1 MKKLMEISGKIV
13 LYLIAALAFLFAISP
28 LLWVYPTQDDRI
40 AWEFVIFGG
49 WISAVCLYFAFR
61 IKTDE

>member
-1 MKKLMEISGKIV
+1 MKKLMKISGKIV
-13 LYLIAALAFLFAISP
+13 LYLIATLAFLFAISP

-49 WISAVCLYFAFR
+49 WISAACLYFAFR

>member
-1 MKKLMEISGKIV
+1 MNKLIKISSKII
-13 LYLIAALAFLFAISP
+13 LYFVAALAFLFAISP

-61 IKTDE
+61 IKTDD

>member
-1 MKKLMEISGKIV
+1 MI
-13 LYLIAALAFLFAISP
+13 LYFVATLTFLFAISP

-61 IKTDE
+61 IKADD

>member
-1 MKKLMEISGKIV
+1 MQNISINNFVDGFI
-13 LYLIAALAFLFAISP
+13 AFLFAISP

-61 IKTDE
+61 IKADE